1 MKFLLSAYTI
11 IFILFNSTTFANSKI
26 VFVDMDKILSTSK
39 SGSFLLKQL
48 EELNTKNIETFKKK
62 EKFLKEQEKNLINQK
77 NILSDVEYS
86 DRINKLKSEITNYN
100 LSKKELILNFNKIR
114 QDNTNKL
121 LNSINKILTIYS
133 EEKAISLIL
142 QKKNLIL
149 GKSELDITDKIISN
163 VNQEVKEFT
172 IK

>member
-142 QKKNLIL
+142 QKKN
-149 GKSELDITDKIISN
+149 
-163 VNQEVKEFT
+163 
-172 IK
+172 